1 MKKWIA
7 STVIALAA
15 LFSFGQEARADG
27 GVVLGVLT
35 CSKSG
40 AGITYVVHSRNPVA
54 CEYNGVGG
62 SSKYTGNSGILFGLD
77 LEFEHMDGMAYLV
90 IGGTSTNKNSL
101 QGYYVGAK
109 ASVTLG
115 LGIAAQAGLLG
126 VGNDFVLVPVGLGGQ
141 IGIGVTAGIAYVD
154 IKGGK

>member
-7 STVIALAA
+7 STVVALAT
-15 LFSFGQEARADG
+15 LFAFGHEARAEG

-40 AGITYVVHSRNPVA
+40 AGITYVLHSRNPVT

-62 SSKYTGNSGILFGLD
+62 PSKYTGKSGILFGVD
-77 LEFEHMDGMAYLV
+77 LEIEHMDGMAYLV
-90 IGGTSTNKNSL
+90 IGGTATDKNSL

-109 ASVTLG
+109 ASVTVGVG
-115 LGIAAQAGLLG
+115 LAAQAGLVG

-141 IGIGVTAGIAYVD
+141 IGIGATAGIAYVD
-154 IKGGK
+154 IVGAK

>member
-7 STVIALAA
+7 SAVIAFAA
-15 LFSFGQEARADG
+15 LFSFGQEARAEG
-27 GVVLGVLT
+27 GVVLGMLT

-40 AGITYVVHSRNPVA
+40 AGVTYVVHSRNPVA

-62 SSKYTGNSGILFGLD
+62 PSKYTGNSGILFGID
-77 LEFEHMDGMAYLV
+77 LEIEHMDGMAYLV

-109 ASVTLG
+109 ASVTVGLG
-115 LGIAAQAGLLG
+115 LAAQAGLLG
-126 VGNDFVLVPVGLGGQ
+126 IGNDFVLVPVGLGGQ

>member
-15 LFSFGQEARADG
+15 LFSFGQEARAEG

-62 SSKYTGNSGILFGLD
+62 PSKYTGNSGILFGVD
-77 LEFEHMDGMAYLV
+77 LEIEHMDGMAYLV

-115 LGIAAQAGLLG
+115 LGLAAQAGLLG

>member
-15 LFSFGQEARADG
+15 LFSFGNEARADG
-27 GVVLGVLT
+27 GVVLGMLT

-40 AGITYVVHSRNPVA
+40 AGVTYVVHSRNPVT

-62 SSKYTGNSGILFGLD
+62 PSKYTGNSGILFGID
-77 LEFEHMDGMAYLV
+77 LEIEHMDGMAYLV

-109 ASVTLG
+109 ASVTVGLG
-115 LGIAAQAGLLG
+115 LAAQAGLLG